1 MLLPVFSLSLSITA
15 KAADLEENIKTKK
28 ESDNLQRCLVIKPGH
43 MVKVYDGYRLLSTSK
58 NEIRVVIGSNKSYLY
73 FTRDYS
79 YHSPSNKHDSKL
91 GKYRHNAIHN
101 NSLLKVITPKNIS
114 YQVPNKKLLRVADDG
129 IGKISKIIDDTGDC
143 ALGVV
148 QAAGPVLPLLG
159 ILLGAGGVILSGG
172 NPPSASP
179 SR

>member
-1 MLLPVFSLSLSITA
+1 MLLPAFSLSLSITA
-15 KAADLEENIKTKK
+15 KAADLGENIKTTK

-79 YHSPSNKHDSKL
+79 YHSLSNKHDSKL
-91 GKYRHNAIHN
+91 GKYRYNAIHN

-159 ILLGAGGVILSGG
+159 ILGAGVILPGG
-172 NPPSASP
+172 KPPPASP